1 MQEDISFLKKVR
13 DFVSNHWTT
22 IRWFI
27 IVLLLVIGAALF
39 ALWNAARAQ
48 RFSSEEL
55 AGIER
60 LIVFAGKSAREAQK
74 TQQNTLQ
81 SLLHTIYA
89 ICFINSAKH
98 MVGGIDALQKLTPIN
113 VVEMHEYLTKSQMQL
128 LSKIQQQ
135 CATKRANPLEIRQE
149 TQSEETSTS
158 NSGNSSKI
166 E

>member
-1 MQEDISFLKKVR
+1 MQEDSSIVTRVK
-13 DFVSNHWTT
+13 DFVTNNWTT

-27 IVLLLVIGAALF
+27 IVLLFVVGAALF
-39 ALWNAARAQ
+39 ALWNASRAQ
-48 RFSSEEL
+48 RFSAEEL

-81 SLLHTIYA
+81 ALLHTIYA

-113 VVEMHEYLTKSQMQL
+113 VVEMHEYLSHSQMQL

-135 CATKRANPLEIRQE
+135 CAVKRLNPLEFTKNSADKQE
-149 TQSEETSTS
+149 EESS
-158 NSGNSSKI
+158 SGSDSAIN
-166 E
+166 